1 MMSRQA
7 PPAHRFRLAP
17 PPTSSSSFGSKN
29 KRKSGSGGGGCK
41 PSIFLLLVII
51 LFVVMI
57 AVLLPSRFLNLP
69 TDKDH
74 PMMNLR
80 RSQQMLYQ
88 GLHQLEAL
96 EATTEKEIYKNL
108 QIVEQVAEKGLHKL
122 EEAAE
127 KWANGSS
134 TGMDGLDA
142 GSVDWPNHVYPVDS
156 IKSKTSV
163 TTSSSSSLPSIKI
176 ATHVTPI
183 IKSNRRRI
191 AYAITITKDG
201 FFQDG
206 AAILAYSIL
215 NVSRNSP
222 FDISL
227 IAFVHPNVTTSR
239 PSLQRLGYHVIE
251 APKPINVSA
260 ISRNFTFLRDKIDK
274 NGTEMYGNILSPPF
288 QLNLFPMLLHQN

>member
-1 MMSRQA
+1 MSRQA

-17 PPTSSSSFGSKN
+17 PPTSSSSYGNNKN
-29 KRKSGSGGGGCK
+29 KRRSGSGGCK
-41 PSIFLLLVII
+41 TSTLLLLVII

-57 AVLLPSRFLNLP
+57 AVLLPSRFLILP
-69 TDKDH
+69 TDKDN

-80 RSQQMLYQ
+80 SSQQILYQ
-88 GLHQLEAL
+88 GLHRLEAL
-96 EATTEKEIYKNL
+96 EATTEKEIYKSL

-127 KWANGSS
+127 KWANGTS
-134 TGMDGLDA
+134 TGMDCFDA
-142 GSVDWPNHVYPVDS
+142 GSSVDWPNHVYPIDS
-156 IKSKTSV
+156 TKSKT
-163 TTSSSSSLPSIKI
+163 TIITSASSPPSINM

-183 IKSNRRRI
+183 ITSKRRRI

-260 ISRNFTFLRDKIDK
+260 ISQNFTFLRDKIDK
-274 NGTEMYGNILSPPF
+274 NGTEMYGNILPLSSPP
-288 QLNLFPMLLHQN
+288 LPLKPI

>member
-1 MMSRQA
+1 MRQA
-7 PPAHRFRLAP
+7 PPAHRFRLAS
-17 PPTSSSSFGSKN
+17 PPTSSSQGNKN
-29 KRKSGSGGGGCK
+29 KRRSGSSSGGCK
-41 PSIFLLLVII
+41 TSTLLLLVII

-57 AVLLPSRFLNLP
+57 AVLLPSRFLSLP

-74 PMMNLR
+74 PMNLR
-80 RSQQMLYQ
+80 RSQQILYQ
-88 GLHQLEAL
+88 GLHRLEAL
-96 EATTEKEIYKNL
+96 EATTEKELYKGL

-127 KWANGSS
+127 KWANGTS

-142 GSVDWPNHVYPVDS
+142 GSSVDWPNHVYPVNS

-163 TTSSSSSLPSIKI
+163 ITSVSISSPSIKMG
-176 ATHVTPI
+176 THVTPRT
-183 IKSNRRRI
+183 KSKRRRI

-260 ISRNFTFLRDKIDK
+260 ISQTFTFLRDKIDK
-274 NGTEMYGNILSPPF
+274 NGTEMYGNILP
-288 QLNLFPMLLHQN
+288 LLP